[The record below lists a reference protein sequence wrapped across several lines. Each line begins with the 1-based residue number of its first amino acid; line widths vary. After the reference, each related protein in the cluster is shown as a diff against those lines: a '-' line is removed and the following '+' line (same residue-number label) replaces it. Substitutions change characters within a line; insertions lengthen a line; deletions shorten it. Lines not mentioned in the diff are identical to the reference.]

1 MPRQKKNEV
10 CPCLPFF
17 NWARLGWEQDAIH
30 GAVRVVGVVGSSV
43 SILIRLGQSGLG
55 LTWYWTFVLLIRT
68 ICFLIITECIVDNRV
83 YFAEVV
89 VVEVSLLSLFLQI
102 CKGYSF
108 TVPLNVR
115 SENIFAVWIFYGFEF
130 RIWYN
135 TKYFQ
140 NGPFFRR
147 VVLKG
152 VQKTLGLIFLF
163 AFTTDPRTIWH
174 LGQFDT

>member
-1 MPRQKKNEV
+1 MRTGCYSRSSQS
-10 CPCLPFF
+10 
-17 NWARLGWEQDAIH
+17 GWS
-30 GAVRVVGVVGSSV
+30 GRVVCLNTYQVGTKWFGSYMILDICASYEDHFFSHYYWMYRRQSSV
-43 SILIRLGQSGLG
+43 FCWS
-55 LTWYWTFVLLIRT
+55 
-68 ICFLIITECIVDNRV
+68 CF
-83 YFAEVV
+83 
-89 VVEVSLLSLFLQI
+89 SLLSLFLQI